1 KKSEERNQNGSNPS
15 PPIIKKDF
23 FGSPFFVYRERNQRK
38 ETKTVRILLRP
49 LLKRTSSE
57 VLFSYTEKEIR
68 GKKPKR
74 FESFSAHYL
83 RGLLRKSFFFGSK
96 DGRIKILQG

>member
-1 KKSEERNQNGSNPS
+1 MGGFPS
-15 PPIIKKDF
+15 GQRGQTVNLLAMPSKVRILLRPLNIIKKDF
-23 FGSPFFVYRERNQRK
+23 FGSPF
-38 ETKTVRILLRP
+38 
-49 LLKRTSSE
+49 
-57 VLFSYTEKEIR
+57 SYAEKEIR

-96 DGRIKILQG
+96 DGKIKILQG